1 MLCRSETLG
10 VGQLSSLFGSR
21 RKISDTALQL
31 PVFGMGT
38 AHLGELY
45 ATVEESVA
53 QATFDAAWQCG
64 VRYFDTA
71 PWYGRGLAE
80 HRTGAYLRTRE
91 RGEFTIITK
100 VGRTLHRPGNPAT
113 FDQGPWAGGLKFE
126 VNFDYSYDGIMR
138 SYEQALQRL
147 ALDTVDALVIH
158 DLDAKFHD
166 EPTIAAHSRALSESG
181 MKALDE
187 LKSSG
192 DIQAV
197 GMGINMKEQLA
208 DLAQKVDLDFV
219 LVAMPYTLID
229 QQSLHT
235 GMKACLER
243 GVSVIVGAPFASGI
257 LATGTAGTAN
267 YDYATAS
274 GQIIEKVRRIE
285 ALCKAHS
292 VTLQA
297 AALQFPLAHPAA
309 ASIIPGAS
317 NAQEVRANVA
327 SLDEP
332 IPTQFWSDLKS
343 EKLLDAEAP
352 VPSGAAL

>member
-1 MLCRSETLG
+1 MP
-10 VGQLSSLFGSR
+10 SLFGSR
-21 RKISDTALQL
+21 RKISDTSLQL

-38 AHLGELY
+38 AHMGELY
-45 ATVEESVA
+45 SAVEESVA
-53 QATFDAAWQCG
+53 KATFEAAWQSG

-91 RGEFTIITK
+91 RSEFSITTK
-100 VGRTLHRPGNPAT
+100 VGRTLHRPANPAT
-113 FDQGPWAGGLKFE
+113 FDHGPWLGGLNFE
-126 VNFDYSYDGIMR
+126 VKFDYSYDGIMR

-158 DLDAKFHD
+158 DLDSKFHD
-166 EPTIAAHSRALSESG
+166 EKTIAAHSKALSETG
-181 MKALDE
+181 MKALDA

-192 DIQAV
+192 DIKAI

-208 DLAQKVDLDFV
+208 DLAQQVDLDFV

-229 QQSLHT
+229 QESLHT

-243 GVSVIVGAPFASGI
+243 NVSVIVGAPFASGI
-257 LATGTAGTAN
+257 LATGTAGVAH
-267 YDYATAS
+267 YDYGAAS
-274 GQIIEKVRRIE
+274 EKIIEKVRRIE
-285 ALCKAHS
+285 AVCDAHWI
-292 VTLQA
+292 TLQA

-317 NAQEVRANVA
+317 NAQEIMANVA
-327 SLDEP
+327 SLDAP
-332 IPTQFWSDLKS
+332 IPAQFWSDLKT
-343 EKLLDAEAP
+343 EQLLDADAP
-352 VPSGAAL
+352 VPAENVAS

>member
-1 MLCRSETLG
+1 
-10 VGQLSSLFGSR
+10 LSGLFGSR
-21 RKISDTALQL
+21 RKVGNTSLQL

-45 ATVEESVA
+45 AYVEEAEAKS
-53 QATFDAAWQCG
+53 TFDAAWQSG

-80 HRTGAYLRTRE
+80 HRTGAFLRTRQ
-91 RGEFTIITK
+91 RSEFTIT
-100 VGRTLHRPGNPAT
+100 T
-113 FDQGPWAGGLKFE
+113 
-126 VNFDYSYDGIMR
+126 
-138 SYEQALQRL
+138 QALQRL

-158 DLDAKFHD
+158 DLDSKYHD
-166 EPTIAAHSRALSESG
+166 EQTIKLHSNALADSG

-187 LKSSG
+187 LKAAG
-192 DIQAV
+192 DIKAV

-229 QQSLHT
+229 QESLHT

-243 GVSVIVGAPFASGI
+243 NVSVIVGAPFASGI
-257 LATGTAGTAN
+257 LATGSAGAAH
-267 YDYATAS
+267 YDYGPAS
-274 GQIIEKVRRIE
+274 EQIIDKVRRIE
-285 ALCKAHS
+285 AVCDSHWI
-292 VTLQA
+292 TLQA

-317 NAQEVRANVA
+317 NAQEVMANVA
-327 SLDEP
+327 SMDAP
-332 IPTQFWSDLKS
+332 IPAQFWSDLKT
-343 EKLLDAEAP
+343 EQLLDADAP
-352 VPSGAAL
+352 VPAESVVS